1 MAKLIKKSKCEFVA
15 GQIVKK
21 NELIGIPY
29 KVWAQL
35 TKLDLVIQQY
45 DYLLSQPKY
54 SPGPSLHGFE
64 RMSALKNDRPY
75 VDAPD
80 TPVTDRR
87 VAEAMEF
94 MAEVDSVNDTEKINE
109 MIDEYGAL
117 IDWLAADKFVEGE
130 CYNPI
135 DTPSLGNPLYLNPKN
150 VVYFI
155 KLIVKNPIV
164 LGSPAIGTTG
174 CY

>member
-1 MAKLIKKSKCEFVA
+1 MSKLIKKSKCDFEA
-15 GQIVKK
+15 GHIVKK

-35 TKLDLVIQQY
+35 NKLELIVQQY
-45 DYLLSQPKY
+45 DYLMNQPKY
-54 SPGPSLHGFE
+54 SAGPSLQGFE
-64 RMSALKNDRPY
+64 RKSALKKDRPY
-75 VDAPD
+75 VEAPE

-94 MAEVDSVNDTEKINE
+94 MAEVDSVNDTAEINE
-109 MIDEYGAL
+109 MIDDYGAL

-135 DTPSLGNPLYLNPKN
+135 DTPVLGDPLYLLPGE
-150 VVYFI
+150 VVNII
-155 KLIVKNPIV
+155 KHLVKHPV
-164 LGSPAIGTTG
+164 EFEARF
-174 CY
+174 